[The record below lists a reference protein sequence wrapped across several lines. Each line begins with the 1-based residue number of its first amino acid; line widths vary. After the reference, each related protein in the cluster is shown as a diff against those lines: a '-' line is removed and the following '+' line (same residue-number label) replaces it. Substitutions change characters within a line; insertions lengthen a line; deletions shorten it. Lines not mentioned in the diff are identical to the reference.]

1 MQNPDRL
8 TNVID
13 DARGRI
19 ALVKYASTVSQADEF
34 AAEARGYIAALRE
47 QNLIERLQLV
57 MLLAEADQAL
67 RERRST

>member
-1 MQNPDRL
+1 MPNSDRL
-8 TNVID
+8 TNVLD

-19 ALVKYASTVSQADEF
+19 ALVKYASTEIQADEF

-57 MLLAEADQAL
+57 MLLAETDQAL
-67 RERRST
+67 RDRRST